1 MAQHSQDEW
10 NNRYAGTK
18 KLFSSVPNELLV
30 ELTKGLAPG
39 SAVDLGAGEG
49 RNSLWLASQG
59 WDVTAMDLS
68 DVALERL
75 RSYAEEQNLSLT
87 TIVSDIETYLG
98 QGYQFDL
105 VVMAY
110 IHVMPEERKRIFEA
124 ASAAVAPGGHLF
136 IVGHHLDSLG
146 KGGPPQPERLYT
158 EDIFLDS
165 LPGLE
170 LLITERRQNS
180 SSDLD
185 LPLIDA
191 LAWAYRNK

>member
-1 MAQHSQDEW
+1 MAQHSQSEW
-10 NNRYAGTK
+10 NARYAGTER
-18 KLFSSVPNELLV
+18 LFSSVPNQLLV

-59 WDVTAMDLS
+59 WDVTAVDLS

-75 RSYAEEQNLSLT
+75 SSYAEQGNLSVT
-87 TIVSDIETYLG
+87 TKVSDIESYLG

-110 IHVMPEERKRIFEA
+110 IHVMPEDRKRMLEA
-124 ASAAVAPGGHLF
+124 ASEAVAPGGHLF
-136 IVGHHLDSLG
+136 VVGHHLDSLG
-146 KGGPPQPERLYT
+146 KGGPSQPERLYT

-170 LLITERRQNS
+170 LLLAERRQNS

-191 LAWAYRNK
+191 LAWARRNK

>member
-10 NNRYAGTK
+10 NTRYRGTQR
-18 KLFSSVPNELLV
+18 LFSSVPNQLLV
-30 ELTKGLAPG
+30 ELTKGLASG

-59 WDVTAMDLS
+59 WDVTAVDLS

-75 RSYAEEQNLSLT
+75 RSYAEEQNLFLT

-170 LLITERRQNS
+170 LLITESRQNS

>member
-1 MAQHSQDEW
+1 MAQHSQNEW
-10 NNRYAGTK
+10 NTRYAGTQR
-18 KLFSSVPNELLV
+18 LFSSVPNQLLV
-30 ELTKGLAPG
+30 ELTEGLAPQR
-39 SAVDLGAGEG
+39 AVDLGAGEG

-59 WDVTAMDLS
+59 WDVTAVDLS

-75 RSYAEEQNLSLT
+75 RSYAEEQNFSLT

-98 QGYQFDL
+98 HGDQFDL

-110 IHVMPEERKRIFEA
+110 VHVMPEERKRILEA

-158 EDIFLDS
+158 EDLFLDS

-170 LLITERRQNS
+170 LLIAERRQNT
-180 SSDLD
+180 SSDID

-191 LAWAYRNK
+191 LAWAHRKK

>member
-59 WDVTAMDLS
+59 WDVTAVDLS

-170 LLITERRQNS
+170 LLITERWQNS

>member
-10 NNRYAGTK
+10 NTRYRGTQR
-18 KLFSSVPNELLV
+18 LFSSVPNQLLV
-30 ELTKGLAPG
+30 ELTKGLASG

-59 WDVTAMDLS
+59 WDVTAVDLS

-75 RSYAEEQNLSLT
+75 RSYAEEQNLFLT

-110 IHVMPEERKRIFEA
+110 IHVMPEERKRNI
-124 ASAAVAPGGHLF
+124 
-136 IVGHHLDSLG
+136 
-146 KGGPPQPERLYT
+146 
-158 EDIFLDS
+158 
-165 LPGLE
+165 
-170 LLITERRQNS
+170 
-180 SSDLD
+180 
-185 LPLIDA
+185 
-191 LAWAYRNK
+191 

>member
-10 NNRYAGTK
+10 NTRYRGTQR
-18 KLFSSVPNELLV
+18 LFSSVPNQLLV
-30 ELTKGLAPG
+30 ELTKGLASG

-59 WDVTAMDLS
+59 WDVTAVDLS

-136 IVGHHLDSLG
+136 IVGHHLDSRG

>member
-1 MAQHSQDEW
+1 MAQHSQSEW
-10 NNRYAGTK
+10 NARYAGTER
-18 KLFSSVPNELLV
+18 LFSSVPNQLLV

-59 WDVTAMDLS
+59 WDVTAVDLS

-75 RSYAEEQNLSLT
+75 SSYAEQGNLSVT
-87 TIVSDIETYLG
+87 TKVSDIESYLG
-98 QGYQFDL
+98 QGYRFDL

-110 IHVMPEERKRIFEA
+110 IHVMPEDRKRMLEA
-124 ASAAVAPGGHLF
+124 ASEAVAPGGHLF
-136 IVGHHLDSLG
+136 VVGHHLDSLG
-146 KGGPPQPERLYT
+146 KGGPSQPERLYT

-170 LLITERRQNS
+170 LLLAERRQNS

-191 LAWAYRNK
+191 LAWARRNK

>member
-59 WDVTAMDLS
+59 WDVTAVDLS